1 MRYFLGVIIGY
12 LLGCISPTYLFSVIK
27 NIDMRKSG
35 TGNLGATNAMLTLGK
50 GFGMAVMIFDIAK
63 AFVPVLI
70 CKTLYANDHILMLSV
85 GLAAIVGHAF
95 PFYLK
100 FRGGK
105 GVATLAGL
113 VLAYN
118 PLIFLMLF
126 SLGGLFILLFR
137 YVFALPISAA
147 MIFPVL
153 VGIYTGALVPTL
165 LSIAI
170 GAVVIFRHKRNFER
184 VLDGTEM
191 KITDY
196 FKGNYKVQRVE
207 KRKKK

>member
-1 MRYFLGVIIGY
+1 MRYFLGIVMSY
-12 LLGCISPTYLFSVIK
+12 LLGCISPTYLFSIIK

-50 GFGMAVMIFDIAK
+50 SVGAAVMVFDIAK

-70 CKTLYANDHILMLSV
+70 CKILYVDDHILMLSV
-85 GLAAIVGHAF
+85 GLAAVIGHAF

-113 VLAYN
+113 VLAFN
-118 PLIFLMLF
+118 PLMFL
-126 SLGGLFILLFR
+126 ILLSSGLLFVLIFR

-147 MIFPVL
+147 ALFPIL
-153 VGIYTGALVPTL
+153 VAIYTSSLPPTL
-165 LSIAI
+165 LAIAI
-170 GAVVIFRHKRNFER
+170 GAIVIFRHKTNFLR
-184 VLDGTEM
+184 VIEGREM

-196 FKGNYKVQRVE
+196 FKGTYSVERVE
-207 KRKKK
+207 KRKK

>member
-1 MRYFLGVIIGY
+1 MRYFLGIVIGY
-12 LLGCISPTYLFSVIK
+12 LLGCISPTCLFSMIK

-50 GFGMAVMIFDIAK
+50 GVGAAVMLFDIAK
-63 AFVPVLI
+63 AFVPVLV
-70 CKTLYANDHILMLSV
+70 CKILFVDDHILMLSV
-85 GLAAIVGHAF
+85 GLAAVVGHAF

-100 FRGGK
+100 FKGGK

-118 PLIFLMLF
+118 PLMFLMLF
-126 SLGGLFILLFR
+126 SLGSLFVLVFR

-147 MIFPVL
+147 AIFPVL
-153 VGIYTGALVPTL
+153 VGIYTKSLVPTL

-184 VLDGTEM
+184 VHDGTEI

-196 FKGNYKVQRVE
+196 FKGTYKVQRVE

>member
-1 MRYFLGVIIGY
+1 MRYFFGIIMSY
-12 LLGCISPTYLFSVIK
+12 LLGCISPTYLFSMIK

-50 GFGMAVMIFDIAK
+50 SVGIVVMIFDIAK

-70 CKTLYANDHILMLSV
+70 YKILYADNHILMLSV
-85 GLAAIVGHAF
+85 GLAAVVGHAF

-100 FRGGK
+100 FKGGK

-118 PLIFLMLF
+118 PLMFLMLF
-126 SLGGLFILLFR
+126 ALGAMFVLIFR

-147 MIFPVL
+147 VIFPIL
-153 VGIYTGALVPTL
+153 VGVYTKSLVPTL

-184 VLDGTEM
+184 VLEGTEM

-196 FKGNYKVQRVE
+196 FKGTYNVQRVE
-207 KRKKK
+207 KKRKK

>member
-1 MRYFLGVIIGY
+1 MRYFLGVAVGY
-12 LLGCISPTYLFSVIK
+12 LLGCISPTYLFSMIK

-50 GFGMAVMIFDIAK
+50 SVGAAVMVFDIAK

-70 CKTLYANDHILMLSV
+70 YKILYADDHILMLSV
-85 GLAAIVGHAF
+85 GLAAVVGHAF

-118 PLIFLMLF
+118 PLMFLMLF
-126 SLGGLFILLFR
+126 SLGALFVLIFR

-147 MIFPVL
+147 AIFPIL
-153 VGIYTGALVPTL
+153 VAIYTSSLTPTL
-165 LSIAI
+165 LAIAI
-170 GAVVIFRHKRNFER
+170 GAVVIFRHKTNFAR
-184 VLDGTEM
+184 VLDGREM

-196 FKGNYKVQRVE
+196 FRGTYEVQRVE
-207 KRKKK
+207 KKRRK

>member
-1 MRYFLGVIIGY
+1 MRYIFGVIIGY
-12 LLGCISPTYLFSVIK
+12 FIGCISPTYLFSVIK

-50 GFGMAVMIFDIAK
+50 TVGAAVMLFDIAK

-70 CKTLYANDHILMLSV
+70 CRILFSGDQILMLSV
-85 GLAAIVGHAF
+85 GLAAVVGHAF

-100 FRGGK
+100 FKGGK

-118 PLIFLMLF
+118 PLMFLILLC
-126 SLGGLFILLFR
+126 LGALFILLFR

-147 MIFPVL
+147 LIFPVL
-153 VGIYTGALVPTL
+153 VGIYTGALIPTL

-170 GAVVIFRHKRNFER
+170 GAVVIFRHKINFER
-184 VLDGTEM
+184 VLDGREM

-196 FKGNYKVQRVE
+196 FRGTYEVQKVE
-207 KRKKK
+207 KKKRE

>member
-1 MRYFLGVIIGY
+1 MRYFVGVVVGY
-12 LLGCISPTYLFSVIK
+12 LLGCISPTYLFSIIK

-50 GFGMAVMIFDIAK
+50 TVGAAVMLFDIAK

-70 CKTLYANDHILMLSV
+70 CKILYVDDHILMLSV
-85 GLAAIVGHAF
+85 GLAEVVGHAF

-113 VLAYN
+113 VLAFN
-118 PLIFLMLF
+118 PIMFLILL
-126 SLGGLFILLFR
+126 SSGLLFILLFR

-147 MIFPVL
+147 ALFPVL
-153 VGIYTGALVPTL
+153 VAIYTSSLTPTL
-165 LSIAI
+165 LAIAI
-170 GAVVIFRHKRNFER
+170 GAIVIFRHKTNFAR
-184 VLDGTEM
+184 VLDGREM

-196 FKGNYKVQRVE
+196 FKGTYSVERVE
-207 KRKKK
+207 KRKK

>member
-1 MRYFLGVIIGY
+1 MRYFLGVAIGY

-50 GFGMAVMIFDIAK
+50 GVGAAVMLFDIAK

-70 CKTLYANDHILMLSV
+70 CKILFFDDHILMLSV
-85 GLAAIVGHAF
+85 GLAAVVGHAF

-100 FRGGK
+100 FKGGK

-113 VLAYN
+113 LLAYN
-118 PLIFLMLF
+118 PLMFLMLF
-126 SLGGLFILLFR
+126 SLGALFVLIFR

-147 MIFPVL
+147 ALFPVL
-153 VGIYTGALVPTL
+153 VGIYTGSLVPIL
-165 LSIAI
+165 LSVAI
-170 GAVVIFRHKRNFER
+170 GTIVIFRHKTNFAR
-184 VLDGTEM
+184 VLDGREM

-196 FKGNYKVQRVE
+196 FRGTYQIEKVE
-207 KRKKK
+207 KKKK